1 MQLIKNIFNKHKL
14 FIIVFLIMLVPRLLD
29 LGWDEWNVDAPRW
42 QVRSDQ
48 FIRALEKGELED
60 TYQSYHPGV
69 TLMWLSGISKYA
81 FYEVFESVYG
91 YKAYVAPGY
100 VYPEKFFV
108 VAFIAKFPL
117 VFVISLLLAY
127 SINLLYKTGIDKKY
141 LYIFA
146 FMISFEPFFLGITRF
161 YHLTGLE
168 TSFVFS
174 SFISI
179 YYYLYTDRKYKNY
192 LYLGGLFVGLGILTK
207 LSAVIVLPFLIA
219 MIFVCNYMKGKFIKP
234 FFIDATIL
242 IVFSY
247 LTFLIL
253 FPAAWFNPI
262 GIFSKMRESG
272 IDNIA
277 FKDGPH
283 RSILQNKYLYYYEIF
298 FIKSLGLTFISLFA
312 GLWLIFRKKVQNNNL
327 KNLLLWAG
335 LYILYYCFV
344 LSFPSKQMTRY
355 TLLMYPF
362 ALLISSYAIYT
373 LFNYLNKKWF
383 YAAILIGLYYVLILQ
398 SIYPVFSTFH
408 SDLIGEY
415 PGYAKIGTIYNDGE
429 HYLQVGQYLNTVG
442 GMDAYNYAL
451 VLPSANKDM
460 SVGNAFVGHTF
471 VKNIRGDKKFKYVY
485 IAPDYYS
492 LDKVPSNCEYVRGF
506 GHRWPFKFDFLS
518 LYKCPGN

>member
-1 MQLIKNIFNKHKL
+1 MQLIKNIFNNQRFL
-14 FIIVFLIMLVPRLLD
+14 IIVFLIMLVPRLVG

-48 FIRALEKGELED
+48 FIRALEKGELEE

-69 TLMWLSGISKYA
+69 TLMWLSGASKYA
-81 FYEVFESVYG
+81 FYKTFEAVYG
-91 YKAYVAPGY
+91 YKAYIAPGY
-100 VYPEKFFV
+100 VYPEKFFM

-117 VFVISLLLAY
+117 VFVISFLLAY
-127 SINLLYKTGIDKKY
+127 SINLFNKIGINKKY

-146 FMISFEPFFLGITRF
+146 VTLSFEPFFLGITRF

-174 SFISI
+174 SFASV
-179 YYYLYTDRKYKNY
+179 YYYLYTNRENKKY
-192 LYLGGLFVGLGILTK
+192 LYLAGMLVGLGILTK
-207 LSAVIVLPFLIA
+207 LSAIIVMPFLMA
-219 MIFVCNYMKGKFIKP
+219 MILFTMKGKLIKQ
-234 FFIDATIL
+234 
-242 IVFSY
+242 
-247 LTFLIL
+247 TFLDIFLLGIISYITFIVL
-253 FPAAWFNPI
+253 FPAAWFDPV
-262 GIFSKMRESG
+262 GIFSRIRESG

-283 RSILQNKYLYYYEIF
+283 RSILKNKYLYYYEIF
-298 FIKSLGLTFISLFA
+298 FVKSLGLTFISLLIS
-312 GLWLIFRKKVQNNNL
+312 LWIIFKKKIHSDNL
-327 KNLLLWAG
+327 KSLMFWAG
-335 LYILYYCFV
+335 LYILYNCFV

-355 TLLMYPF
+355 TLLIYPF
-362 ALLISSYAIYT
+362 ALLFSSYT
-373 LFNYLNKKWF
+373 LYSLFEYLKKKWK
-383 YAAILIGLYYVLILQ
+383 YAAVIIGLYYVLVLQ

-415 PGYAKIGTIYNDGE
+415 PGYSRIGTIYNDGE
-429 HYLQVGQYLNTVG
+429 HYLQVGQYLNDIG
-442 GMDAYNYAL
+442 GKDAYNYAL

-471 VKNIRGDKKFKYVY
+471 VKNIQGDKKFKYVY